1 MDMKSKYAKK
11 IILLALLLATVII
24 EAGWLLEPVDN
35 SNLHR
40 EKVAQ
45 AVMDIARAAYQ
56 DCHMKNTGNQ
66 EACEPLRKKMVSE
79 TKRFVQI
86 HFETHHD

>member
-1 MDMKSKYAKK
+1 MKSKYAKK
-11 IILLALLLATVII
+11 IILLAFLLATVIVI
-24 EAGWLLEPVDN
+24 AGWLLEPVDN

-40 EKVAQ
+40 EKTAQ
-45 AVMDIARAAYQ
+45 AVMEKARAAYI
-56 DCHMKNTGNQ
+56 DCRGKNTENQ

-86 HFETHHD
+86 HFETRHD